1 MERRRFTKPRN
12 VSRSLTLFIKY
23 SHRVTSLSKLWEVLI
38 KTTTNLDPRMQVG
51 TASTNVHLTREPA
64 AERAFFFLSGI
75 MVGVPVALF
84 FESVSH
90 LYFTALGVATIV
102 APLVEEF
109 AKADPLF
116 FRYERSG
123 KSLMR
128 FGLLSGLGFG
138 IAEFIVY
145 VSGGAPFILRLPA
158 IAFHAAGT
166 SIVGYGISKHKTL
179 RYYSLAVLLHFLN
192 NLFAALGLLWF
203 LGGIGATLAAYY
215 LAWRFYR
222 QTSKQD

>member
-1 MERRRFTKPRN
+1 
-12 VSRSLTLFIKY
+12 
-23 SHRVTSLSKLWEVLI
+23 
-38 KTTTNLDPRMQVG
+38 MQVG
-51 TASTNVHLTREPA
+51 PASTDVPFRRESA

-128 FGLLSGLGFG
+128 FGLLSGFGFG
-138 IAEFIVY
+138 IAEFLVY
-145 VSGGAPFILRLPA
+145 VYGGAPFLLRLPA
-158 IAFHAAGT
+158 IAFHAAGA
-166 SIVGYGISKHKTL
+166 SIVGYGIFKRKTL

-192 NLFAALGLLWF
+192 NFFAGLGWVWF
-203 LGGIGATLAAYY
+203 VGGIGATLASYY

-222 QTSKQD
+222 QTSIEPQVMA

>member
-1 MERRRFTKPRN
+1 LSVTKLRE
-12 VSRSLTLFIKY
+12 VIKMAAD
-23 SHRVTSLSKLWEVLI
+23 LSAA
-38 KTTTNLDPRMQVG
+38 TRVG
-51 TASTNVHLTREPA
+51 TSSTIL
-64 AERAFFFLSGI
+64 LSGI

-90 LYFTALGVATIV
+90 LHFAGLGVATIV

-128 FGLLSGLGFG
+128 FGLLSGFGFG
-138 IAEFIVY
+138 IAEFFVY
-145 VSGGAPFILRLPA
+145 ISGGAPFIIRLPA

-166 SIVGYGISKHKTL
+166 SIVGYGVSKCKTF
-179 RYYSLAVLLHFLN
+179 RYYLQASFRLLAGEF
-192 NLFAALGLLWF
+192 
-203 LGGIGATLAAYY
+203 
-215 LAWRFYR
+215 
-222 QTSKQD
+222 